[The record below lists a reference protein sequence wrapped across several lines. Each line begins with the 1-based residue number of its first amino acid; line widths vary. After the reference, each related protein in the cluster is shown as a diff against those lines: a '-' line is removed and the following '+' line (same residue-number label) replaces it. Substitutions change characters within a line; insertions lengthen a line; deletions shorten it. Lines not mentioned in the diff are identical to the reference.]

1 MASSILP
8 GEATM
13 TLTGLLIW
21 IVIGA
26 IAGFLAGQIMKGGFG
41 LVGDIIVGMIGAVIG
56 GWLLGGIIAIGG
68 LLGSIVL
75 ATLGAIILIFILRL
89 VRRA

>member
-1 MASSILP
+1 MSVES
-8 GEATM
+8 
-13 TLTGLLIW
+13 LLIW

-26 IAGFLAGQIMKGGFG
+26 IAGFLAGQVMKGGFG
-41 LVGDIIVGMIGAVIG
+41 LVGDIIVGMVGAVIG
-56 GWLLGGIIAIGG
+56 GWLLGGVIAIGG